1 MLVPGEGF
9 LKLPANTPLFPWFV
23 SSHNEREV
31 AQEPAFLK
39 TLTDLANMEVTQDNV
54 NGGTI
59 SLRAKGQ
66 ITCQSQEANLQ
77 LRDIIIVTFLQVEP

>member
-31 AQEPAFLK
+31 AQDPAFLK
-39 TLTDLANMEVTQDNV
+39 TLNDLTNMEVIQDNV
-54 NGGTI
+54 NGGTV
-59 SLRAKGQ
+59 SLRTKDQ
-66 ITCQSQEANLQ
+66 ITCQSQKANLQ
-77 LRDIIIVTFLQVEP
+77 LRVIIIVTFLQVEP